1 MTEWDVKQV
10 GYLEFESLVSIVAT
24 YMKIEQLDQQ
34 VEEDYLKICGYSVE
48 KQRKMSP
55 MMKLEA
61 EISPE
66 LLYDAVMKY
75 APRRILLQFSI
86 DDAREMV
93 YDADLQHEDN
103 QISLDELITCLE
115 MVGDMEAL
123 AEGDEKKA
131 MWRAP
136 SGRHLLSNA

>member
-1 MTEWDVKQV
+1 
-10 GYLEFESLVSIVAT
+10 
-24 YMKIEQLDQQ
+24 
-34 VEEDYLKICGYSVE
+34 
-48 KQRKMSP
+48 MSP

-136 SGRHLLSNA
+136 SGRHLLSKASKETKHRNQRKSSKLYFLDSQNYKLSEKVKSSWLKGRVK

>member
-1 MTEWDVKQV
+1 
-10 GYLEFESLVSIVAT
+10 
-24 YMKIEQLDQQ
+24 
-34 VEEDYLKICGYSVE
+34 
-48 KQRKMSP
+48 
-55 MMKLEA
+55 
-61 EISPE
+61 
-66 LLYDAVMKY
+66 MKY

-136 SGRHLLSNA
+136 SGRHLLSKASKESKHRNQRKTIEVNSRARLLGAPSGFHEKKTRRQGGRGSENEPQVQMCLLLICLLHSL